1 MAGRGSSDNDEC
13 FDFEE
18 YDDGESFDRMVEGI
32 RERTSDENERTS
44 LLTSKIPEDFVWSDA
59 LMDKRN
65 GTDDRQ
71 EAETRSFSS
80 NSKRRGKRSVE
91 PGRMMGKRRK
101 GRAQREKR
109 RLQLGLDLSDHIKA
123 RIGKEGD
130 KDFKFRMMTQI
141 LETDLKKHN
150 DRFSMP
156 SNQINKDFEAMDI
169 RKTGKEV
176 VLVELDLG
184 VDVHQRTMNLR
195 LWEMN
200 NSFSYMLT
208 SSWNDVLSRNEG
220 RLNANDIVL
229 VNLFLQP

>member
-1 MAGRGSSDNDEC
+1 MAGRSSSDNDEC

-44 LLTSKIPEDFVWSDA
+44 FLTSKILEDFVWSNIMTSSKIRRKCLRDKNGYQSINLHGFSKPDKKRSGDA

-109 RLQLGLDLSDHIKA
+109 RLQLGLDLLDLSDHIKA

-130 KDFKFRMMTQI
+130 KDFK
-141 LETDLKKHN
+141 E
-150 DRFSMP
+150 
-156 SNQINKDFEAMDI
+156 DFEAMDI
-169 RKTGKEV
+169 RKAGKEV

-184 VDVHQRTMNLR
+184 VDHVHQRTMNLR
-195 LWEMN
+195 RWEMN

-220 RLNANDIVL
+220 KT
-229 VNLFLQP
+229 

>member
-1 MAGRGSSDNDEC
+1 
-13 FDFEE
+13 
-18 YDDGESFDRMVEGI
+18 MVEGI
-32 RERTSDENERTS
+32 RERTSHENERTS
-44 LLTSKIPEDFVWSDA
+44 FLTSKILEDFVWSNIMTSSKRRECLRDKNGYQSINLHGFSKPNKKRSGDA

-109 RLQLGLDLSDHIKA
+109 RLQLGLDRLDLSDHMKA

-130 KDFKFRMMTQI
+130 KDFKFRMMKQI
-141 LETDLKKHN
+141 FETDLKKHN

-156 SNQINKDFEAMDI
+156 SNQIN
-169 RKTGKEV
+169 
-176 VLVELDLG
+176 
-184 VDVHQRTMNLR
+184 
-195 LWEMN
+195 
-200 NSFSYMLT
+200 
-208 SSWNDVLSRNEG
+208 
-220 RLNANDIVL
+220 
-229 VNLFLQP
+229 

>member
-1 MAGRGSSDNDEC
+1 MTRSKRRECLRDKNGYQSINLHGFSKPNKKRSD
-13 FDFEE
+13 
-18 YDDGESFDRMVEGI
+18 
-32 RERTSDENERTS
+32 
-44 LLTSKIPEDFVWSDA
+44 DA

-91 PGRMMGKRRK
+91 PGRMMGERRK

-109 RLQLGLDLSDHIKA
+109 RLQLGLDRLDLSDHIKA

-130 KDFKFRMMTQI
+130 KDFKFRMMKQI
-141 LETDLKKHN
+141 FETNLKKHN

-156 SNQINKDFEAMDI
+156 SNQIKKDFEAMDI
-169 RKTGKEV
+169 RKAGKEV

-195 LWEMN
+195 RWEMN

-220 RLNANDIVL
+220 RLNANDIVQ